1 MDEVDEDAVAAAAEL
16 AREVAPDLDAILVT
30 VYRDAE
36 ALDTLRPDGP
46 GLGTANAIARAVAE
60 AMAEEGVEVLV
71 QRADRAAF
79 RRWLSQRE
87 ETPEVRRR
95 WVDRDRLLRGADAH
109 RVLGLDPPPAVP
121 PPPRFPPAPGPT
133 ADRLLLS
140 HAEPEGDAFA
150 ALVGDLLEAGRGDVL
165 ELAIRKVR
173 ARQSDENAAELRADM
188 LAIAAAAAAGP
199 SGWAELVALPVA
211 LPMDAI
217 PDAAALAGS
226 LAASGALAAE
236 EEIRFLPGWRS
247 LDAAAELS
255 PVAMRRVL
263 LDLAGG
269 REPPDLPPGDTDD
282 LARRGFGLLV
292 GLRVDWEIP
301 IWDEIEAEGDLP
313 AGPAEDAPEN
323 VARDRAFDRW
333 RAEVAAAHEGCVPL
347 ALLPLP
353 EAGDEIADFLD
364 EAGGQVD
371 GLGEIRDFVAVAGRE
386 SGGEEVVC
394 RPVIR
399 DGSLELTLY
408 TVRGR
413 YLDALTLPAD
423 RLPAS
428 AEGMLGLL
436 GAFVRLVDERP
447 GRGG

>member
-16 AREVAPDLDAILVT
+16 AREVAPDLDAILLT
-30 VYRDAE
+30 IYRDAE
-36 ALDTLRPDGP
+36 TLRPGGP

-60 AMAEEGVEVLV
+60 TMAEEGVAILV

-87 ETPEVRRR
+87 DTPEVRRR
-95 WVDRDRLLRGADAH
+95 WVDRERLLRGADAH
-109 RVLGLDPPPAVP
+109 RALGLEPPPPPP

-133 ADRLLLS
+133 ADRLLLA
-140 HAEPEGDAFA
+140 HAEAEGDGFA
-150 ALVGDLLEAGRGDVL
+150 ALVGDLLETGRGDVL
-165 ELAIRKVR
+165 ELAIRKLR
-173 ARQSDENAAELRADM
+173 ARQSDENAAELRGDM
-188 LAIAAAAAAGP
+188 LAVAAGAAAGP

-217 PDAAALAGS
+217 PDAAALASG
-226 LAASGALAAE
+226 LAASGALAPE

-247 LDAAAELS
+247 PDAAAELS

-263 LDLAGG
+263 LDLAEE

-292 GLRVDWEIP
+292 GLRVDWDVP
-301 IWDEIEAEGDLP
+301 LWDEIEAEGDLP
-313 AGPAEDAPEN
+313 AEPGEDTPEGR
-323 VARDRAFDRW
+323 ARDRAFDRW
-333 RAEVAAAHEGCVPL
+333 RAEVAAAHGGCVPL

-371 GLGEIRDFVAVAGRE
+371 GLAEIREFVAVAERE

-394 RPVIR
+394 RPAIR

-413 YLDALTLPAD
+413 YLDSLALSPD